1 MWQRVLMSVM
11 VIGLAGCAEP
21 TPATAPAAAP
31 GDAASTGAGNALALP
46 TQFIAFGNEPFWS
59 VRVDGQALH
68 WSSPDNLDGLDFVAR
83 VEAMDNGRR
92 YAGELEGAAVTL
104 SISAGLCSDGT
115 SDALHP
121 WTARWQHQGRLLQG
135 CARPL

>member
-1 MWQRVLMSVM
+1 
-11 VIGLAGCAEP
+11 
-21 TPATAPAAAP
+21 
-31 GDAASTGAGNALALP
+31 
-46 TQFIAFGNEPFWS
+46 
-59 VRVDGQALH
+59 VDGQALH

-104 SISAGLCSDGT
+104 SISAGPCSDGM

>member
-1 MWQRVLMSVM
+1 MWQRVLIPV
-11 VIGLAGCAEP
+11 VIIGLAGCAQ
-21 TPATAPAAAP
+21 PAAPAAIPPAS
-31 GDAASTGAGNALALP
+31 GNAASTVADGALVLP
-46 TQFIAFGNEPFWS
+46 AQFIAFGNEPFWS

-104 SISAGLCSDGT
+104 SISAGPCSDGM